1 MLAAAAA
8 ASSSLMDQ
16 LDRLSFGFEKNHTS
30 ASASAPTQ
38 GLKSKSKSLGA
49 LCYPALVRPR
59 GCEFLLHDNMPKS
72 GSPLD
77 LAKLP
82 CVTDGSCPFVR
93 FRCASGHE
101 WNAVPGSPVC
111 MHCPYCPPLGKRQGR
126 VKGLKSAPR
135 NDRHT
140 AAQQLHAKMHAHAT
154 SKGGKC
160 LTQLTPESTA
170 DAAAY
175 LRYKSSVRFECSRGH
190 QWNATATNILAK
202 KTWCR
207 ACDMAKKQDMD
218 YTASKFK
225 GKFLGYVEPEGDELQ
240 MTETTRYSEGGGGG
254 EGEQPLSTTST
265 ATSAVDVAETL
276 TASFYR
282 SRSRQPSQ
290 LVAKWQCERGHV
302 FYQSPNNIRRR
313 PGGARRCSWCP
324 MCTKEGLVFEWT
336 TDDAFASERRR
347 GSQQLPTRVAKKL
360 S

>member
-1 MLAAAAA
+1 MVSFNWLCLLFAGVQALRAPPAFQHPPA
-8 ASSSLMDQ
+8 VHATGSSSLLDQ
-16 LDRLSFGFEKNHTS
+16 LDSLSFGFENNRTRI
-30 ASASAPTQ
+30 ATQ
-38 GLKSKSKSLGA
+38 RLRAKTLGA
-49 LCYPALVRPR
+49 LCYPAQVRPR
-59 GCEFLLHDNMPKS
+59 GCEFLLYDDVPKPPS
-72 GSPLD
+72 
-77 LAKLP
+77 LALGKLP

-111 MHCPYCPPLGKRQGR
+111 MHCPYCPPLGKRQGS

-135 NDRHT
+135 NNRQT
-140 AAQQLHAKMHAHAT
+140 AAQELHAKMHAHAA

-160 LTQLTPESTA
+160 LTRLTPESTV
-170 DAAAY
+170 DAASY
-175 LRYKSSVRFECSRGH
+175 LRYKSSVLFECSSGH
-190 QWNATATNILAK
+190 QWNATATNILSK

-207 ACDMAKKQDMD
+207 VCEMAKKQDMD

-240 MTETTRYSEGGGGG
+240 MTETTRYSEG
-254 EGEQPLSTTST
+254 QSSVRTLS
-265 ATSAVDVAETL
+265 AASAVDVAETL

-282 SRSRQPSQ
+282 SRMRQPSQ

-324 MCTKEGLVFEWT
+324 QCTKEGLSFEWT
-336 TDDAFASERRR
+336 T
-347 GSQQLPTRVAKKL
+347 
-360 S
+360 